1 MARVNT
7 TAGAPDRSKGP
18 YDRDTVRQW
27 LGALEAHDWGE
38 RPARVARLV
47 ESPRSGQ
54 REERE
59 EVTVVA
65 GQGFAGDYER
75 KDYYKG
81 ERQPGREVS
90 AVALEVAQTIE
101 ADPVTIGDNLVT
113 EGVDLRA
120 LDAGDR
126 LRVGEEVVLCR
137 SEDPHRPCVPF
148 RERTSPEAFATV
160 AQGGFRGAL
169 FYAEAGGTIRA
180 GDPIRVVPK
189 KATRTKSG

>member
-1 MARVNT
+1 MARAT
-7 TAGAPDRSKGP
+7 TTDAAPDRSAGS
-18 YDRDTVRQW
+18 YDRDLVRRW
-27 LGALEAHDWGE
+27 RDALEAHDWTA

-47 ESPRSGQ
+47 EAPRSGQ
-54 REERE
+54 REERD

-90 AVALEVAQTIE
+90 AVALEVAQAVG
-101 ADPVTIGDNLVT
+101 ADPVAIGDNLVT

-120 LDAGDR
+120 LEDGDR
-126 LRVGEEVVLCR
+126 LLVGEEVVLRR
-137 SEDPHRPCVPF
+137 SADPHRPCVPF

-169 FYAEAGGTIRA
+169 FYAEEGGCIRA
-180 GDPIRVVPK
+180 GAPIRVVPK
-189 KATRTKSG
+189 GAQRAKSE